1 MGSTSEDVDDNRW
14 SRKFLAVTEEY
25 VDIPGAA
32 GVWVADDD
40 DTIGSGK
47 LIPSCAGQ
55 SDDVE
60 ATSYSF
66 NPHTES
72 LLRCPRAL

>member
-1 MGSTSEDVDDNRW
+1 MFTAGRFWSWSVSIDSTSEEVDDNRW

-32 GVWVADDD
+32 EVWVVADDD
-40 DTIGSGK
+40 DTIGRGK
-47 LIPSCAGQ
+47 LIPSWAGQ

-60 ATSYSF
+60 AMS
-66 NPHTES
+66 
-72 LLRCPRAL
+72 